1 MYRIIK
7 HLNSK
12 KILINVSNK
21 IFVSILLKLNYM
33 EQTLPISRIFNNL
46 KNDLSF

>member
-7 HLNSK
+7 HSNSK

-21 IFVSILLKLNYM
+21 IFISILLKLNYM
-33 EQTLPISRIFNNL
+33 EHTLPISRMFKNL